1 MRRRFKFKRRKRIK
15 KKRLS
20 TRQDRIMTL
29 ANSISISRILL
40 AFPLVYILNFFS
52 IETQKWS
59 FYVWGIILLIVL
71 TDFLDGYVAR
81 KADEITNLG
90 KVIDPVA
97 DKICLMVVLTFLIFE
112 FKFPFLLYF
121 LLLSIR
127 DIYLIII
134 GVYLINMQE
143 EVFQSNWTGKWFIGI
158 SALMMAAFIFQF
170 SDIVKWTLYAV
181 SLFLMVISTWQ
192 YANRYHRYF
201 KEIDG

>member
-1 MRRRFKFKRRKRIK
+1 MRRQLKFKRRKRIK
-15 KKRLS
+15 KKRMS

-59 FYVWGIILLIVL
+59 LYVWGIILLIVL

-81 KADEITNLG
+81 KADEITNFG

-112 FKFPFLLYF
+112 YKFPFLIYF

-127 DIYLIII
+127 DVYLIII

-158 SALMMAAFIFQF
+158 SALMMATFIFSSQ
-170 SDIVKWTLYAV
+170 DIVKWTLYTI
-181 SLFLMVISTWQ
+181 SLFLMAVSTWQ

-201 KEIDG
+201 KEIDI

>member
-29 ANSISISRILL
+29 ANSISVSRILL

-59 FYVWGIILLIVL
+59 LYVWGIILLIVL

-81 KADEITNLG
+81 KAVEITNFG

-112 FKFPFLLYF
+112 YKFPFLLYF
-121 LLLSIR
+121 ILLSIR
-127 DIYLIII
+127 DVYLIII

-143 EVFQSNWTGKWFIGI
+143 EVFQSNWTGKWFLGI
-158 SALMMAAFIFQF
+158 SAMMMATFIFP
-170 SDIVKWTLYAV
+170 SPDVVKWTLYAI
-181 SLFLMVISTWQ
+181 SLLLMAVSTWQ

-201 KEIDG
+201 KEIDV